1 MGGWGRMHAGVI
13 TAVVMKLAVERESS
27 MRAMGHALSLNFLI
41 CISIDDDEAKVKRRH
56 SDQRPGQ

>member
-1 MGGWGRMHAGVI
+1 MGGWGRMHAAVI
-13 TAVVMKLAVERESS
+13 TAAVMKLAFEKESS

-56 SDQRPGQ
+56 SDQRPRQ